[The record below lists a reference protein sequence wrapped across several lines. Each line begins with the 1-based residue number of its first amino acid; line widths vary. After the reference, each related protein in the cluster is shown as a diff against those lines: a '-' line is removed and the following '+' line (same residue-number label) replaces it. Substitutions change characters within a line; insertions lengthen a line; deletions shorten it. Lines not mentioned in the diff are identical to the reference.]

1 MVTNDGNGDEG
12 PAGRS
17 PNVDGQV
24 IDWARWAMW
33 ASIPAITLAVT
44 PIVKLWTE
52 HAPTAN
58 FTYFDTPA
66 AFLVPFLLIMQ
77 LGFGA
82 FHQLGNEHFKSLR
95 SCGLI
100 TAALG
105 GVLVA
110 MALGSILGRV
120 SLLDLGLL
128 QGDLFHDSCVDFL
141 FVALFDMSFC
151 VVALHL
157 FAGILHHHGIQV
169 RWINGTRDEAG
180 DSDSALLL

>member
-1 MVTNDGNGDEG
+1 MSVNERGDDGGAGSRTAGFNGLT
-12 PAGRS
+12 
-17 PNVDGQV
+17 

-33 ASIPAITLAVT
+33 VSIPAMTLAVT
-44 PIVKLWTE
+44 PIVKLWTL

-58 FTYFDTPA
+58 FTYFHTSA
-66 AFLVPFLLIMQ
+66 AFMVPFLLIMQ

-95 SCGLI
+95 SCALI
-100 TAALG
+100 TAALA

-110 MALGSILGRV
+110 MAMGSILGRV

-128 QGDLFHDSCVDFL
+128 EGDLFFDSCIDFV
-141 FVALFDMSFC
+141 FVAVFVMAFC

-157 FAGILHHHGIQV
+157 FAGILQQHGIQV
-169 RWINGTRDEAG
+169 RWSSETRDRSG
-180 DSDSALLL
+180 DSDSAPLF